1 MLDIRGTTP
10 LAYVKKENY
19 EKFIKFLESVMDEI
33 WPKRDL
39 EGESLEPP
47 PPFTLKPPHSIPLR
61 VPHTSLSLV
70 QIQMVAKG
78 DLDVEEAIMYLATT
92 SDDND
97 SSYCS
102 SDSSYGSDSEYDFDD
117 KELAEVCMLTGNLG
131 LKEYCI
137 R

>member
-19 EKFIKFLESVMDEI
+19 EKFIKFLESVMDKL
-33 WPKRDL
+33 WPKRD
-39 EGESLEPP
+39 GGSVEPP
-47 PPFTLKPPHSIPLR
+47 PAFTLKPPHSIPLR
-61 VPHTSLSLV
+61 IPHNSLTLE

-78 DLDVEEAIMYLATT
+78 DMELEEAIMFLAHN
-92 SDDND
+92 SDDDD

-131 LKEYCI
+131 LREYCV